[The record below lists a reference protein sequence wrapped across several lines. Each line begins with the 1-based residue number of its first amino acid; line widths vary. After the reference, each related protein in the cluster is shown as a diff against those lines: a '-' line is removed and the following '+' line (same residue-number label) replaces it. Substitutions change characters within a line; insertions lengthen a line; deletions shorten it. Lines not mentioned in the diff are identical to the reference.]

1 MKTFLFC
8 AVIAVGPFITTRLG
22 AASPADE
29 LEKARAL
36 ENAGNHREAA
46 DATKRLLDSATSADG
61 QTRAFAL
68 QLAVDSLKKLSAFD
82 EADQTIEKAA
92 ADFPGDWRVLRQAG
106 GSYFSLPHYGVVIDG
121 KFQRGQQRN
130 RGGWKNVMLRD
141 RVRTLQLLVAARQ
154 KMPGDAAVHEKAD
167 LIDWMSLSL
176 GSQSN
181 GFRMAWKLQALTDLT
196 KLPDYDEQEGGDSGA
211 SGYPVDEKNN
221 PVFYSAAESFEKADS
236 DGARLF
242 WLWREMESLGGTY
255 AAKAKESKALMLRSW
270 FSVRSLAMHG
280 WWGRS
285 TPDDAKSK
293 AGIAAVHTLR
303 EDETVAKLAT
313 GPKRF
318 VLPDGQSFFAI
329 YRLLADD
336 EAADRDQRIR
346 ALRQIAEEL
355 TDRRQYPRAAETLRR
370 AIALEQDGK
379 RRENLTDLLHQIIDN
394 LARFEPQAPQPAGKG
409 AKLSLVFRNAQKI
422 SFTARKVDVLK
433 LVEDT
438 KAWLRSEP
446 QGNQEWWR
454 GDVSSIGRRLLEQDQ
469 QKYLGA
475 VVARWETALEPAAD
489 HWDKRIEIA
498 TSLQNGGAYFIEGK
512 VEKGNTARALLWI
525 EDLVIVEAKQKN
537 QQLYCLADAVS
548 GAAVADAD
556 VNFFGYRREW
566 KEPGIFRKTPRYN
579 YSFKEFSDQPDA
591 EGVLKESKGRMED
604 RNQWLVFAK
613 DKKGRVAV
621 RGFQGIWFSDYS
633 EPEEKQ
639 GRVYAVTDRP
649 VYRPAQTVK
658 WKAWIRSSNYDPKA
672 NFNRWAGKQFEIT
685 INNPRGEK
693 IFEKKLEAD
702 ESGSLSGELAL
713 AEDATLGTYAISI
726 VRRDDV
732 YGSHTFRVEEYK
744 KPEFEV
750 KVDAPEKPVAL
761 GEAFEVKV
769 KADYYFGGPV
779 KEGKV
784 KYRIERTV
792 QNDRWFPGGRWDWL
806 FGEGYGWRTF
816 YYDWYPGSGSW
827 CRCIA
832 PWPWMPWR
840 SDPPELVASGER
852 AIGADGTITIKV
864 DTALAKEIHGDQ
876 DHKYSITAEVTDSSR
891 RTIFGNGTVLA
902 ARRPFEVYV
911 WLDRG
916 YYESGEAAR
925 VSVDARTLDGKPV
938 KAEGEI
944 KVFRVSYN
952 ADGKPSEREVHKVAI
967 SLREM
972 SENLTRTKSA
982 LKWDKAG
989 QYRISVMLKDDAGH
1003 EIEGV
1008 AFATVR
1014 GEEFRNGKGLRFDD
1028 LELAVQKDEYAP
1040 GDEVEVLVNANR
1052 ENARVGLFIRAAN
1065 GIYPDPVWI
1074 QLDGKSATHRFK
1086 ITEKDQPN
1094 LFIEAFTVSD
1104 AKVHRVTR
1112 QIIVP
1117 PSKHIATVELITD
1130 KKEYLPQQKPSVK
1143 LRVKDQHGEP
1153 FVGDVI
1159 LTGYDKALEYIS
1171 GGSNQSDIRNFF
1183 WGWKRSHSPSIQDSL
1198 RACEVGM
1205 LKKDEKWMQ
1214 ALGMF
1219 GWSVADDEGNVT
1231 LTLSGGLGG
1240 GNSYSGA
1247 VTLTAGGVVAM
1258 DGFDRSAGIPAS
1270 APAPVMAP
1278 AAAAPMESPVVAG
1291 RAFGKGKVDRDGLLL
1306 AREQNGATV
1315 GPQPTI
1321 RSNLADSAL
1330 WLANVKTNDLGEA
1343 TLDFALPDNLT
1354 TWSLRSWVM
1363 GPQTQVGEAKVEIVT
1378 RKNLMVRLQAPR
1390 FFVEKDEVTISA
1402 NIHNEM
1408 DKPQE
1413 VKAVLELEGG
1423 TLEEVGRVGPVGQV
1437 RQVAAYA
1444 EARVDWKVKVTA
1456 PGEATIRVKALA
1468 QDDSDAME
1476 MKFPVYVHG
1485 ALKTDS
1491 WSLVMRPD
1499 QASAQIKVRV
1509 PAERRPESTRLEVR
1523 WSPTLAMSLVDALPY
1538 LADYPYGCTE
1548 QTLNRFVPTVITLG
1562 VLKDLGVD
1570 LKAVRDKRTNLNA
1583 QEIGDAKQRGKRWQ
1597 GKDLKGKPK
1606 QPVFDEDE
1614 VKRMARAGLER
1625 LEAMR
1630 SGDGGWGWFPGGRES
1645 SPHITAL
1652 VLHGLSVAKASG
1664 ANVPDGLI
1672 QSATQ
1677 YLKRHETEELRR
1689 LRLPERADRHKD
1701 HPDNLDALIHSVL
1714 VEQKQGDKEMR
1725 DRLYEHRLKLSRY
1738 NQALLGLACHAVG
1751 EKDRRDMALRNLR
1764 QYLKQDDE
1772 NQTAYLDLAGGSWWY
1787 WYDDVIETQAAFL
1800 KLLSAVEP
1808 KGDLAPRIAKY
1819 LLNNRRNGTYWNS
1832 TKDTAAVIESLALY
1846 VKASG
1851 ESDPS
1856 AKVEVLVDGV
1866 KKKEVTITRE
1876 NLFAFDGTL
1885 VMEGDDLGGGE
1896 HVIELR
1902 KTPTGKKGANVSEG
1916 RALGPPSA
1924 DGRSV
1929 ASSSSQNGRPSS
1941 GPTRRAEDSPPYMVA
1956 ASSPLYANAYL
1967 TVFSKEDQ
1975 IPAAGLEVKVR
1986 RTFYRLVEEKPDTIV
2001 SGARG
2006 QVVKQQGF
2014 KYNRIAIASD
2024 AEIKSGD
2031 LVEVELSV
2039 ESKNDYEY
2047 VIIEDMKPA
2056 GYEPVEVRSGWNWKG
2071 LPAYQEFRDEKVA
2084 FFADRLPRGTHNL
2097 SYRVKAEIPG
2107 RFSALP
2113 AKAEA
2118 MYAPELKGNSDE
2130 FKARVAE

>member
-1 MKTFLFC
+1 MKTTGLF
-8 AVIAVGPFITTRLG
+8 ILG
-22 AASPADE
+22 LAMAMSSVAQKAKSPDE
-29 LEKARAL
+29 LLNEAGRLEK
-36 ENAGNHREAA
+36 AGNHREAA
-46 DATKRLLDSATSADG
+46 DLAGQLLDSKSMIEAR
-61 QTRAFAL
+61 TRAAAL
-68 QLAVDSLKKLSAFD
+68 QLAVDSLKMLDAFD
-82 EADQTIEKAA
+82 EADATIERAA
-92 ADFPGDWRVLRQAG
+92 ADFSGEWRVLWHAG
-106 GSYFSLPHYGVVIDG
+106 SSYFSLPHYGMVVDG
-121 KFQRGQQRN
+121 RFQRGQRRN
-130 RGGWKNVMLRD
+130 RGEWKNVQLRD
-141 RVRTLQLLVAARQ
+141 RVRTLQLLVAAW
-154 KMPGDAAVHEKAD
+154 KKLPADAAASDKAD
-167 LIDWMSLSL
+167 VLDWLSMSF
-176 GSQSN
+176 GSEAN
-181 GFRMAWKLQALTDLT
+181 GFRMAWKLQALTDLA
-196 KLPDYDEQEGGDSGA
+196 KLPDYDDQEGGDSAAG
-211 SGYPVDEKNN
+211 GYPVDEKSN
-221 PVFYSAAESFEKADS
+221 PVFFSAAESFEKADS

-242 WLWREMESLGGTY
+242 WLWRELESLGGDY
-255 AAKAKESKALMLRSW
+255 AAKARENRATALKSW
-270 FSVRSLAMHG
+270 FSVRSLAQQG
-280 WWGRS
+280 WWGRA
-285 TPDDAKSK
+285 TADDAKSK
-293 AGIAAVHTLR
+293 AGIAALHTLR

-318 VLPDGQSFFAI
+318 ALPDGQAFFAMF
-329 YRLLADD
+329 RALADD
-336 EAADRDQRIR
+336 ESADRDRRIR

-355 TDRRQYPRAAETLRR
+355 TDRRQYSKAAETLRR
-370 AIALEQDGK
+370 AIELERDDNRRRGLTEMLEQITG
-379 RRENLTDLLHQIIDN
+379 N
-394 LARFEPQAPQPAGKG
+394 LARLEPLPPQPAGKG

-446 QGNQEWWR
+446 QGNEDWWR
-454 GDVSSIGRRLLEQDQ
+454 GDVSSIGRRLIEQDQ

-475 VVARWETALEPAAD
+475 VVAKWETALEPAED

-512 VEKGNTARALLWI
+512 VEKGDTARALLWI

-537 QQLYCLADAVS
+537 QQLYCLADAVT
-548 GAAVADAD
+548 GAAVANAD
-556 VNFFGYRREW
+556 VSFFGFRKEW
-566 KEPGIFRKTPRYN
+566 KEPGVFRKAPRYN
-579 YSFKEFSDQPDA
+579 YSFREFSDQPDA
-591 EGVLKESKGRMED
+591 EGMVKKSKGKMED
-604 RNQWLVFAK
+604 SYQWLVVAR

-621 RGFQGIWFSDYS
+621 RGFQGIWFSDYN
-633 EPEEKQ
+633 EPEDKQ
-639 GRVYAVTDRP
+639 ARVYAVTDRP

-658 WKAWIRSSNYDPKA
+658 WKTWIRASNYDPKA
-672 NFNRWAGKQFEIT
+672 NFNRWAGKQFEIV
-685 INNPRGEK
+685 IRNPRGEK
-693 IFEKKLEAD
+693 VFEKKIDAD

-713 AEDATLGTYAISI
+713 AEDATLGVYDIRI
-726 VRRDDV
+726 DRKNEFDV
-732 YGSHTFRVEEYK
+732 GHTFRVEEYK

-761 GEAFEVKV
+761 GEAFDVKV

-816 YYDWYPGSGSW
+816 YYDWYPGAGSW

-840 SDPPELVASGER
+840 SDPPELIAAGEK

-864 DTALAKEIHGDQ
+864 DTALAKEMHGDQ

-916 YYESGEAAR
+916 YYQSGDDATIRLAAK
-925 VSVDARTLDGKPV
+925 TLDGRAV
-938 KAEGEI
+938 KANGRI
-944 KVFRVSYN
+944 KVLRVTY
-952 ADGKPSEREVHKVAI
+952 ADGRPVEKEVASFDAKTDEGGEAQQ
-967 SLREM
+967 R
-972 SENLTRTKSA
+972 

-989 QYRISVMLKDDAGH
+989 QYRVSVMLKDEAGH

-1052 ENARVGLFIRAAN
+1052 EDARIALFIRAAN

-1086 ITEKDQPN
+1086 IAEKDQPN

-1104 AKVHRVTR
+1104 AKVHHVTR

-1117 PSKHIATVELITD
+1117 PSKHIATVELIAD
-1130 KKEYLPQQKPSVK
+1130 KKEYLPQQKPAVK
-1143 LRVKDQHGEP
+1143 LRVKDQHGQP

-1183 WGWKRSHSPSIQDSL
+1183 WGWKRSHNPSIQDSL
-1198 RACEVGM
+1198 RACEIGIM
-1205 LKKDEKWMQ
+1205 KPGEKWMGP
-1214 ALGMF
+1214 LGMF
-1219 GWSVADDEGNVT
+1219 GGSVGDGEGNVT
-1231 LTLSGGLGG
+1231 LSVSGGLGG
-1240 GNSYSGA
+1240 ANSFTGA
-1247 VTLTAGGVVAM
+1247 TTLTAGGMLAM
-1258 DGFDRSAGIPAS
+1258 DAFAARSMPES
-1270 APAPVMAP
+1270 PPAPMMAP
-1278 AAAAPMESPVVAG
+1278 AVGAPMEGLAL
-1291 RAFGKGKVDRDGLLL
+1291 RKAKG
-1306 AREQNGATV
+1306 GAEAASRFAEKKSGSGAAES
-1315 GPQPTI
+1315 GPQPMI
-1321 RSNLADSAL
+1321 RSNLADSAV
-1330 WLANVKTNDLGEA
+1330 WLANVKTNEQGEA
-1343 TLDFALPDNLT
+1343 ALDFALPDNLT

-1413 VKAVLELEGG
+1413 VKVILDVPMDVIALGG
-1423 TLEEVGRVGPVGQV
+1423 DGAFRADTQLRTVPAHSEI
-1437 RQVAAYA
+1437 
-1444 EARVDWKVKVTA
+1444 RVDWRARVIA
-1456 PGEATIRVKALA
+1456 PGEAIIRVKALA

-1491 WSLVMRPD
+1491 WSLALRPD
-1499 QASAQIKVRV
+1499 QASAQIKMRV
-1509 PAERRPESTRLEVR
+1509 PAERRPEATRLEVR
-1523 WSPTLAMSLVDALPY
+1523 YSPTLAMSLVDALPY
-1538 LADYPYGCTE
+1538 LAEYPYGCTE

-1570 LKAVRDKRTNLNA
+1570 LKAVRDKRVNLNA
-1583 QEIGDAKQRGKRWQ
+1583 QEIGDAKQRGNRWQ

-1606 QPVFDEDE
+1606 QPVFDEAE
-1614 VKRMARAGLER
+1614 VKRMARAGLQR

-1630 SGDGGWGWFPGGRES
+1630 NGDGGWGWFPGGRES
-1645 SPHITAL
+1645 SEHITAV
-1652 VLHGLSVAKASG
+1652 VLHGLHVARESG
-1664 ANVPDGLI
+1664 ADVPEDLI
-1672 QSATQ
+1672 QAAVR
-1677 YLKRHETEELRR
+1677 YLQQHENEELRK
-1689 LRLPERADRHKD
+1689 LRLPEKADHYKA
-1701 HPDNLDALIHSVL
+1701 HPDNLDALVHSVL

-1738 NQALLGLACHAVG
+1738 NQALLGLACHAKG
-1751 EKDRRDMALRNLR
+1751 EKERRDMALRNLR
-1764 QYLKQDDE
+1764 QFLKQDEE

-1787 WYDDVIETQAAFL
+1787 WYDDEIETQAVFL
-1800 KLLSAVEP
+1800 KLLVAAEP

-1832 TKDTAAVIESLALY
+1832 TKDTAAVIESLAAF

-1856 AKVEVLVDGV
+1856 AKVVVLVDGQ
-1866 KKKEVTITRE
+1866 KKKEVSITRE

-1885 VMEGDDLGGGE
+1885 VIEGDDLDSGE
-1896 HVIELR
+1896 HVIELKR
-1902 KTPTGKKGANVSEG
+1902 EGK
-1916 RALGPPSA
+1916 
-1924 DGRSV
+1924 
-1929 ASSSSQNGRPSS
+1929 
-1941 GPTRRAEDSPPYMVA
+1941 
-1956 ASSPLYANAYL
+1956 SPLHANAYL

-1986 RTFYRLVEEKPDTIV
+1986 RTFYRLIEEKPGTNV
-2001 SGARG
+2001 SGSRG

-2014 KYNRIAIASD
+2014 KYSRIAIASD

-2056 GYEPVEVRSGWNWKG
+2056 GYEPVEVRSGWNWRG

-2084 FFADRLPRGTHNL
+2084 FFAERLPRGTHNL

-2113 AKAEA
+2113 AHAEA

-2130 FKARVAE
+2130 FKARVVE